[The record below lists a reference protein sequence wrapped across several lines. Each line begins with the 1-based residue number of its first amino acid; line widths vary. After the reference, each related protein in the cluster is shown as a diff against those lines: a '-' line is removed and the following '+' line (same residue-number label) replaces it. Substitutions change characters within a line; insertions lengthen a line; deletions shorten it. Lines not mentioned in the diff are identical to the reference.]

1 MEDVKK
7 WQALPDEEKDKVL
20 KTFLQRLNGL
30 NYKDICKRHDLM
42 TEADMGTYAY
52 KHPVLVLRLAD
63 EKMSHQIMNWLYST
77 VDTSQGEM
85 HVPLFG
91 YFLDEIVFDK
101 SSLMSY
107 DDHEKEIL
115 RQAIRIIQEKG
126 TGKEKQP

>member
-1 MEDVKK
+1 MEDIKK
-7 WQALPDEEKDKVL
+7 WQALSDEEKDIVL
-20 KTFLQRLNGL
+20 KTFLQRLGGL
-30 NYKDICKRHDLM
+30 NYKEICKRHDLI
-42 TEADMGTYAY
+42 TEADIGTYAY
-52 KHPVLVLRLAD
+52 KQPVLVLRLAD
-63 EKMSHQIMNWLYST
+63 EKMSHQIMDWLYST

-126 TGKEKQP
+126 IGKEEQS

>member
-1 MEDVKK
+1 MEDIEK
-7 WQALPDEEKDKVL
+7 WQALSDEEKDKAL
-20 KTFLQRLNGL
+20 KALLQRLDGL
-30 NYKDICKRHDLM
+30 NYKDICKHHDLM
-42 TEADMGTYAY
+42 TESDMSAYAY

-63 EKMSHQIMNWLYST
+63 EKMSHQIMSWLFST
-77 VDTSQGEM
+77 VDTSQGKM

-107 DDHEKEIL
+107 DDNEKEIL

-126 TGKEKQP
+126 TGKEK